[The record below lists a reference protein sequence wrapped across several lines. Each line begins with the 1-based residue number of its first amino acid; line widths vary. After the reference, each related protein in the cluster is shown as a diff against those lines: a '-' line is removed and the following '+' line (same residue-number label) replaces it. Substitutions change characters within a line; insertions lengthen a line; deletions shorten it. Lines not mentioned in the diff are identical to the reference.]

1 MIGLKVTY
9 LTECNTE
16 IGHIQPKLDYIK
28 CGVPQG
34 SILGPLL
41 FLLYINDIVM
51 SSEIFKFTLFADDT
65 SLFYSHKNE
74 QDAIPILNA
83 EFSKISNWLAAN
95 KLSLNVGKSKLLIFT
110 NQKSRSTSTKPN
122 DTEPSSTQ
130 NTAKSELF
138 INGEKLKEVDHAKY
152 LGVLIDNK
160 LKWNNQIDAINLKL
174 SKGNGLL
181 AKIRHY
187 VPKSVLRSLFFSFIN
202 PHIDYNLLNWSMAAS
217 TKLDTV
223 GNKLKKAVRIIS
235 FENYDTPSTPLF
247 KNLNILP
254 LSGAI
259 KIKLA
264 KFMWKLFNGLLPR
277 SISAN
282 FHANP
287 RTIISHH
294 DSRLTS
300 LERFVLFNGPKIW
313 NEIPNSI
320 KTKPSLN
327 AFSKNLSKFYLNNL

>member
-1 MIGLKVTY
+1 
-9 LTECNTE
+9 
-16 IGHIQPKLDYIK
+16 
-28 CGVPQG
+28 
-34 SILGPLL
+34 
-41 FLLYINDIVM
+41 M
-51 SSEIFKFTLFADDT
+51 SSEVFKFTLFADDT

-74 QDAIPILNA
+74 QDAVPILNA
-83 EFSKISNWLAAN
+83 ELSKISNWLAAN

-110 NQKSRSTSTKPN
+110 NQKSKSTSTKHN
-122 DTEPSSTQ
+122 DTGPSST
-130 NTAKSELF
+130 NPNIAHSLNKSDLF

-160 LKWNNQIDAINLKL
+160 LKWTNQIDALNLKL

-187 VPKSVLRSLFFSFIN
+187 VPRSVLRSLFFSFIN
-202 PHIDYNLLNWSMAAS
+202 PHTDYNLLNWSMAAS

-259 KIKLA
+259 KRALSCGSFTMICYLVA
-264 KFMWKLFNGLLPR
+264 YLQTFTPTQEQLSLIMILD
-277 SISAN
+277 
-282 FHANP
+282 
-287 RTIISHH
+287 SHH
-294 DSRLTS
+294 
-300 LERFVLFNGPKIW
+300 
-313 NEIPNSI
+313 
-320 KTKPSLN
+320 
-327 AFSKNLSKFYLNNL
+327 